1 VNVYLQAL
9 IEIAI
14 LFLVTYGLLK
24 LMRGTRGE
32 GLLRGLATVVF
43 FGLVALALVAKVI
56 DLPRISALLQQFL
69 PISVIG
75 VLIIFQPEIRW
86 GLIRLGQTPFVKQLL
101 RTETKAIDEVV
112 RAVGRMSEQK
122 TGGLIAFERT
132 VGIESYIEKG
142 EPIDAEVNASLI
154 ETIFHPGSLLHDGAV
169 IIRNGRIVA
178 AGCLF
183 PLTDNP
189 ELSRRFGTRHR
200 AGIGVTEESDA
211 ISVIVSEETGAISVG
226 YQGRL
231 LPDLA
236 LDALERFLRDHLGQ
250 IEQRKVGAGD
260 SEPVA
265 VHEREEAPR

>member
-1 VNVYLQAL
+1 MNVYTQAAV
-9 IEIAI
+9 EIAI
-14 LFLVTYGLLK
+14 LFVVTYSLLK

-43 FGLVALALVAKVI
+43 LGLVALALVAKVI

-69 PISVIG
+69 PVSVIG

-86 GLIRLGQTPFVKQLL
+86 GLIRLGQTPFLKRFLRSESRVIEEIVKAT
-101 RTETKAIDEVV
+101 R
-112 RAVGRMSEQK
+112 RMSEAK
-122 TGGLIAFERT
+122 IGGLIALEQA

-154 ETIFHPGSLLHDGAV
+154 ETIFYPGSLLHDGAL

-211 ISVIVSEETGAISVG
+211 IAVIVSEETGAISVAHR
-226 YQGRL
+226 GRL
-231 LPDLA
+231 LPDVGPMG
-236 LDALERFLRDHLGQ
+236 LERFLRENLATG
-250 IEQRKVGAGD
+250 EAKPEAPVVGREAGAGK
-260 SEPVA
+260 
-265 VHEREEAPR
+265 